1 MSRKK
6 KHEEHENLER
16 WLVSYADFMTL
27 LFATFVVLYALSQ
40 TDVSKFTKL
49 GESLK
54 GSFSQ
59 SVLEGSQGVLD
70 SKGQS
75 VLDSNSA
82 DSMMS
87 SLIFEYLN
95 PKYEA
100 ASYEDIQK
108 QITDLNKSGELEGV
122 SASVQDRGLV
132 IVMSDKT
139 LKFKEGSAEL
149 SPEAKLQLDKI
160 GGIIGKKFI
169 LHLMRIEGHTDN
181 IPFSSVKYPSNW
193 ELSSARS
200 SAVTRYLI
208 ERFKFTPDLFTV
220 VGFADTRPLV
230 PNTSKKN
237 RALNRRVDIVVL
249 RNQFKPLEDSR
260 DSLIK
265 FDKKSQQ
272 KQKEE
277 QAQTIQRVLNLSD
290 AAKQLTGDDLDSAEK
305 VIRLDKSPSQ
315 QATY

>member
-1 MSRKK
+1 MARKK

-59 SVLEGSQGVLD
+59 SVLEGSQGVLT
-70 SKGQS
+70 SQGES
-75 VLDSNSA
+75 VLNASSA

-100 ASYEDIQK
+100 ASYEEIKK
-108 QITDLNKSGELEGV
+108 QIGDLTKKGELKGV
-122 SASVQDRGLV
+122 SATIDDRGLI
-132 IVMSDKT
+132 IVMSNKALD
-139 LKFKEGSAEL
+139 FASGSAEL

-160 GGIIGKKFI
+160 GGIIGKKFL

-181 IPFSSVKYPSNW
+181 IAFSNSRYPSNW

-200 SAVTRYLI
+200 CSVVRYLI
-208 ERFKFTPDLFTV
+208 TRFKFNPELFTPI
-220 VGFADTRPLV
+220 GFADTRPLV
-230 PNTSKKN
+230 PNTSNKN

-249 RNQFKPLEDSR
+249 KNQYKSLEDSR
-260 DSLIK
+260 DTLIK
-265 FDKKSQQ
+265 LDKKSQQ
-272 KQKEE
+272 KQKDD
-277 QAQTIQRVLNLSD
+277 QMQTINRVLTLSD

-305 VIRLDKSPSQ
+305 VIRLDRRPSRQ
-315 QATY
+315 

>member
-59 SVLEGSQGVLD
+59 SVLEGSQGVMD
-70 SKGQS
+70 SNGQS
-75 VLDSNSA
+75 ALDASSA
-82 DSMMS
+82 NSMMS

-95 PKYEA
+95 PKYEE
-100 ASYEDIQK
+100 ASYQEIEK
-108 QITDLNKSGELEGV
+108 QIKDLSKKGELDGV
-122 SASVQDRGLV
+122 TASVDDRGLV
-132 IVMSDKT
+132 IVMSNKALD
-139 LKFKEGSAEL
+139 FSSGSAEL
-149 SPEAKLQLDKI
+149 SPAAKLQLDEI

-169 LHLMRIEGHTDN
+169 LHLMRVEGHTDN
-181 IPFSSVKYPSNW
+181 IPFSNAIYPSNW

-200 SAVTRYLI
+200 CAVVRYLI
-208 ERFKFTPDLFTV
+208 ARFKFKPELFTPI
-220 VGFADTRPLV
+220 GFADTRPLV
-230 PNTSKKN
+230 PNTNDKN
-237 RALNRRVDIVVL
+237 RAKNRRVDIVIL
-249 RNQFKPLEDSR
+249 RNQYKSLEDSR

-265 FDKKSQQ
+265 MDKKSQQ
-272 KQKEE
+272 KQKDE
-277 QAQTIQRVLNLSD
+277 QMQTINSVLTLSD
-290 AAKQLTGDDLDSAEK
+290 AAKELTGDDLDSSEK
-305 VIRLDKSPSQ
+305 VIRLDKRPSKQ
-315 QATY
+315 

>member
-1 MSRKK
+1 MARKK

-70 SKGQS
+70 SKGEN

-95 PKYEA
+95 PKYEE
-100 ASYEDIQK
+100 ASYEDIKK
-108 QITDLNKSGELEGV
+108 QINDLSKSGELKGV
-122 SASVQDRGLV
+122 SASIEDRGLV
-132 IVMSDKT
+132 IVMSNKALSFT
-139 LKFKEGSAEL
+139 PGSAEL

-169 LHLMRIEGHTDN
+169 LHIMRVEGHTDN
-181 IPFSSVKYPSNW
+181 VPFSNSKYPSNW
-193 ELSSARS
+193 ELSSARACS
-200 SAVTRYLI
+200 VVRFMI
-208 ERFKFTPDLFTV
+208 DRFKFTPELFTPI
-220 VGFADTRPLV
+220 GFADTRPIA
-230 PNTSKKN
+230 PNTTSN
-237 RALNRRVDIVVL
+237 GRALNRRVDIVIL
-249 RNQFKPLEDSR
+249 KNQYKSIEDSR

-265 FDKKSQQ
+265 MDKKSQQ
-272 KQKEE
+272 KQKD
-277 QAQTIQRVLNLSD
+277 QQMQTISRVLNLSD

-305 VIRLDKSPSQ
+305 VIRLDKRPSQ
-315 QATY
+315 Q